1 MQLHE
6 TSLKEGNLT
15 PFPCPICGEDL
26 VVKKNNSTGEA
37 FLGCSTYRETK
48 CKGGYPMKREHITQ
62 ILEHNNLPARVEVP
76 VGSVKTPESSLPM
89 DPPPPVS
96 EFGGNSTVE
105 LIQGEAILGHSYPAE
120 IKVTIQFDP
129 VFQASLFA
137 YLEKILNNGPIPR

>member
-15 PFPCPICGEDL
+15 PFSCPVCGEDL

-48 CKGGYPMKREHITQ
+48 CKGGYPLKREHITQ
-62 ILEHNNLPARVEVP
+62 ILEHNNLQARVEIP
-76 VGSVKTPESSLPM
+76 AGSVKTPESSLPV

-96 EFGGNSTVE
+96 EFGGNSIVE
-105 LIQGEAILGHSYPAE
+105 LIPGEATLGYSYPE
-120 IKVTIQFDP
+120 VIKVIIEFDP
-129 VFQASLFA
+129 VFQASLFSF
-137 YLEKILNNGPIPR
+137 LEKILHNESNN